1 MSLGWGR
8 LCWCSCQGGNSPWY
22 PAVFMVSAH
31 VLLVSMKATSGT
43 NLRLSPRSEYSFCL
57 KPDYVVT
64 EQTPQGSVHTQILL
78 FKLCSFVLL
87 CPALPFIAGV
97 LEWLLMERI
106 NPASGCEQRFTLSL
120 GRTGMDQADRGAG
133 ELPSLF
139 WHACPGWSWER
150 FLQNCCDRHLYS
162 TGL

>member
-1 MSLGWGR
+1 MSWGQGKI
-8 LCWCSCQGGNSPWY
+8 LPWCSCQGRNSPCY

-43 NLRLSPRSEYSFCL
+43 SLRRSPRSVCSFCL

-64 EQTPQGSVHTQILL
+64 QQPPQGSVHTPILPC
-78 FKLCSFVLL
+78 KLYSF
-87 CPALPFIAGV
+87 ALPCAALTFIAGA

-120 GRTGMDQADRGAG
+120 DRTWTDQADLGAG

-139 WHACPGWSWER
+139 WPACPG
-150 FLQNCCDRHLYS
+150 
-162 TGL
+162 